1 MNPERRRLTQSGR
14 ALAEETGKALKTLP
28 FEAEKAIEEQ
38 LRADV
43 QRAKKAVLTLSRGM
57 IAAVM
62 ALHLLGTVVLG
73 TVVFS
78 APFPYPVMYLVMGLL
93 LWLVLALRY
102 TAWAARRRFSATLL
116 LVTNLGLNAF
126 WLLVL
131 VDDEPPACAPAKA
144 APGAARDRAMPL
156 RSAAS
161 VSAYFGRSSR
171 RACRFI
177 ARSVLSNDVC
187 FSQQRSAVPYAAARA
202 KARRACR
209 GSGWRLR
216 GWRRLLRR

>member
-131 VDDEPPACAPAKA
+131 VDQVPARPVVLERLQSRPETPALWVPIGCYAVAMALTLGHAILRWSAPKH
-144 APGAARDRAMPL
+144 D
-156 RSAAS
+156 
-161 VSAYFGRSSR
+161 
-171 RACRFI
+171 
-177 ARSVLSNDVC
+177 
-187 FSQQRSAVPYAAARA
+187 
-202 KARRACR
+202 
-209 GSGWRLR
+209 
-216 GWRRLLRR
+216 